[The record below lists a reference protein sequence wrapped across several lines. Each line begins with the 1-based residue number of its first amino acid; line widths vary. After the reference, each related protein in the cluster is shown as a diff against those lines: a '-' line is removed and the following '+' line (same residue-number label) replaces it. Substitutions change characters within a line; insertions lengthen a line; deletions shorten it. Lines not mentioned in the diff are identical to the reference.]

1 MVWEGD
7 ILVEYIVE
15 YLPGQALLKSS
26 KVTDMV
32 CLRWTGWN
40 AVLVNSDRNDGDR
53 MITFYPMPP
62 QHRLGQ
68 MAVESRKI
76 LVQK

>member
-1 MVWEGD
+1 VDFFRWRQECLPEIMIWEGD

-15 YLPGQALLKSS
+15 YLPGQALLKTS

-40 AVLVNSDRNDGDR
+40 AVLVNSDRNDG
-53 MITFYPMPP
+53 M
-62 QHRLGQ
+62 
-68 MAVESRKI
+68 E
-76 LVQK
+76 